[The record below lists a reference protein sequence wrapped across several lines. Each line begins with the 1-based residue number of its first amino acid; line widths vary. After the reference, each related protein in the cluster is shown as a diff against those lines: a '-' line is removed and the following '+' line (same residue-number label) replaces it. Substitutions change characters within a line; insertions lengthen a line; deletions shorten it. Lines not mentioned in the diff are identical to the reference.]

1 MNCFC
6 VSLFVETLTTNSLL
20 SIMLAVA
27 VVQAYRRY
35 RVFQMIY
42 DFLVVLAP
50 ITTPDVYVVTLWG
63 VLHNNL
69 REMNILG
76 RE

>member
-20 SIMLAVA
+20 SIMLAV
-27 VVQAYRRY
+27 VQAYRSY